1 MVARFSV
8 RFAVAALCLAATLG
22 ERPAH
27 AQFVRGRVGGGV
39 VIRAPFVP
47 RIVIGPRPVIR
58 PVVPLVRPVVPY
70 VLPRRV
76 VGGAV
81 FAGAPVARGVTA
93 ASAPAVSYSGAQV
106 FASQGAI
113 PAPTGGA
120 SVASSSPS
128 MIGDRAMPTESDL
141 QAMDDGSLLNALI
154 DATNQLDAD
163 LAQFNT
169 GQQWRT
175 FLQLPADAV
184 PPPTDNRVVLGLSSL
199 KTTLG
204 RYDKIAADSAYR
216 SINGLA
222 SFVASRAALAEA
234 VQRFGSRQAPPQN
247 APLLPPQ
254 IPPQT
259 EAAPQISPQ
268 SSRVIPASAQ
278 EELPAPSAVEPAS
291 ATHDS
296 ERSILAR

>member
-8 RFAVAALCLAATLG
+8 RCAIAALCLAATPG
-22 ERPAH
+22 EQSAY
-27 AQFVRGRVGGGV
+27 AQFVRGRVGGGL

-58 PVVPLVRPVVPY
+58 PVVPLVRPVAPY

-76 VGGAV
+76 VSGGV
-81 FAGAPVARGVTA
+81 IAGAPVARAPGVN
-93 ASAPAVSYSGAQV
+93 YSGAQV
-106 FASQGAI
+106 NASQGPY
-113 PAPTGGA
+113 PASASGA
-120 SVASSSPS
+120 SVASSAPA

-175 FLQLPADAV
+175 YLQLPADAV

-204 RYDKIAADSAYR
+204 RYDKIAMDSAYQ
-216 SINGLA
+216 SINGLS
-222 SFVASRAALAEA
+222 SFVASRVALAVA
-234 VQRFGSRQAPPQN
+234 VQRFGSRQTPPQG

-259 EAAPQISPQ
+259 DASPQ
-268 SSRVIPASAQ
+268 SSGVVRASAQ
-278 EELPAPSAVEPAS
+278 EELPAPSAAEPAR
-291 ATHDS
+291 ATPDS